1 MIRKI
6 RKISVQLIKIDA
18 NVFSYINRECFFR
31 TLIERIKRI
40 LQVRGTCFP
49 KNYIYMYARQQHII
63 RRTEPQQPQAVT
75 LANPFRIP
83 LHRKRKVKKKI
94 RGQRL
99 RVHSFNP

>member
-1 MIRKI
+1 M
-6 RKISVQLIKIDA
+6 
-18 NVFSYINRECFFR
+18 FFR

-40 LQVRGTCFP
+40 LQMRGTCFP

-63 RRTEPQQPQAVT
+63 RRTEPLQPQAVT

-83 LHRKRKVKKKI
+83 MNRKNKGQKKI

-99 RVHSFNP
+99 RVHPFNP